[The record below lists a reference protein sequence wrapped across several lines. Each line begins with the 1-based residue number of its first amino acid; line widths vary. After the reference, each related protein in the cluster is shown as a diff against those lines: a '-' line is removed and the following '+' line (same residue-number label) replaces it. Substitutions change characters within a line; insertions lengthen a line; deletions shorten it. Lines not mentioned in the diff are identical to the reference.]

1 MQAIEILDSDLI
13 PFVEMIFKAKKT
25 PHIKG
30 RPGSGKSKQIEAY
43 ARRMN
48 KKYADDGGYGFFV
61 LDLSKANIADF
72 NGFLMPEK
80 ETVIDHAGNPVEIMA
95 GKYTMPFFCY
105 DLFTG
110 RPIQSFKRGC
120 IVLEEWAQGEGE
132 VKRACAPLIY
142 DRRIGLWQFPDFDV
156 IMLGNTGK
164 DRSGETKEYDFIIN
178 RTVEVTLKPTLANFL
193 VVATEL
199 GMTPITMAFAK
210 RNEMD
215 LFYGEKPKEQGPH
228 LTQRSLHALDDI
240 IKVAMADRSLDD
252 PLISIA
258 ASATIGFGHGQIYMA
273 LIKARNEIPT
283 ISEVLA
289 NPLGCRI
296 PEKLDM
302 LTFLVFD
309 LASKAKRENM
319 PQLAQYIN
327 RLSTD
332 MGASFFNAVTQRDE
346 QLVFTREFS
355 QFSQKNIT
363 LMSAAALR
371 KATMQRGA
379 A

>member
-1 MQAIEILDSDLI
+1 
-13 PFVEMIFKAKKT
+13 
-25 PHIKG
+25 
-30 RPGSGKSKQIEAY
+30 SGKSKQIEAY
-43 ARRMN
+43 AHRMN
-48 KKYADDGGYGFFV
+48 EKYKDDGGYGFFL

-110 RPIQSFKRGC
+110 RPIQSFKRGI

-156 IMLGNTGK
+156 VMLGNTGK
-164 DRSGETKEYDFIIN
+164 DRSGETREYDFIIN
-178 RTVEVTLKPTLANFL
+178 RTVEVTLRPTLANFL

-210 RNEMD
+210 RNETD
-215 LFYGEKPKEQGPH
+215 LFYGDKPKEQGPF

-240 IKVAMADRSLDD
+240 IKAAIADGRSLDD
-252 PLISIA
+252 PLLDVA
-258 ASATIGFGHGQIYMA
+258 AAATIGFGMGQVYMA
-273 LIKARNEIPT
+273 FVKARAEIPT
-283 ISEVLA
+283 VSEVVRDPA
-289 NPLGCRI
+289 GCRI

-309 LASKAKRENM
+309 LATK
-319 PQLAQYIN
+319 
-327 RLSTD
+327 
-332 MGASFFNAVTQRDE
+332 
-346 QLVFTREFS
+346 
-355 QFSQKNIT
+355 
-363 LMSAAALR
+363 
-371 KATMQRGA
+371 
-379 A
+379 